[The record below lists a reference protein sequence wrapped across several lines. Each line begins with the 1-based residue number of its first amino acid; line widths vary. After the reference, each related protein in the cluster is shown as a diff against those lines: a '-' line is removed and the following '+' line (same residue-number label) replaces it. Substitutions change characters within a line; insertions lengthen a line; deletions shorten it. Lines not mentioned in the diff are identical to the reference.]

1 MPTGDND
8 ALERVADWLLMVG
21 GIVLGLAVLALI
33 IGLGAW
39 LAPLSA

>member
-8 ALERVADWLLMVG
+8 ALMRAADWLLMVG
-21 GIVLGLAVLALI
+21 GIVLALI

-39 LAPLSA
+39 LASRLA